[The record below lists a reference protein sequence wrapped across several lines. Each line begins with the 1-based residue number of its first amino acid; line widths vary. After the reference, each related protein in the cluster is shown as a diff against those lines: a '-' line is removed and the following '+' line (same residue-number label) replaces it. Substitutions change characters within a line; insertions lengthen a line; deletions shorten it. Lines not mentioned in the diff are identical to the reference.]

1 MKELLKTFVESA
13 ANLMLF
19 TQNVSEI
26 SVYHLHPKSTNPDKD
41 KQLLFRTSKSY
52 YCPNDGSDKKYLN
65 LVTTAMKSD
74 EVSRLKL
81 PIQIV
86 DINIKVYSPSLFTGT
101 ATVPIGTAPLCSNV
115 FANWYD

>member
-1 MKELLKTFVESA
+1 LCSNVF
-13 ANLMLF
+13 ANWYDWLPVPHDNI
-19 TQNVSEI
+19 QDERI

-52 YCPNDGSDKKYLN
+52 YCPNDGSDQNYLN

-81 PIQIV
+81 PTQIV
-86 DINIKVYSPSLFTGT
+86 IILLVTKTF
-101 ATVPIGTAPLCSNV
+101 
-115 FANWYD
+115 